1 MARHV
6 GPVTLMIIRD
16 AESGP
21 TTIRFPRP
29 LWRFLIALGVVL
41 AVTFIFE
48 SVTYFSLL
56 SHSRERDELLVEN
69 NQLKSYTAKVQLL
82 EKELRTNRI
91 MLRKMTELAG
101 IDLADF
107 GLDQTEVLSDL
118 PPIVALPGDTRLLP
132 QADSGVHATPAGH
145 PVLGWLSR
153 SFRPQHDNP
162 KMRHLGVDL
171 AIATGTEVLATA
183 DGVVSLAAWD
193 STFGWTVIV
202 DHAEDLQTMYGH
214 NDSLLVRQG
223 DNVHYGQSIALS
235 GSTGI
240 SSAPHLHYEIRRG
253 GEAIDPENYLLIE
266 QIDE

>member
-21 TTIRFPRP
+21 TSIRFPRP
-29 LWRFLIALGVVL
+29 LWRFLIVLGVVL

-56 SHSRERDELLVEN
+56 AHSRERDELLVEN
-69 NQLKSYTAKVQLL
+69 NQLKSYSAKVQLL

-101 IDLADF
+101 IDLAEF
-107 GLDQTEVLSDL
+107 GFDQTAILTDL
-118 PPIVALPGDTRLLP
+118 APIVTLPADAQMLP
-132 QADSGVHATPAGH
+132 QADSGVHTVPAGY
-145 PVLGWLSR
+145 PVPAWLSR

-202 DHAEDLQTMYGH
+202 DHADDLQTMYGH
-214 NDSLLVRQG
+214 SDSLLVQRG
-223 DNVHYGQSIALS
+223 DNVHYGQTIALS

-253 GEAIDPENYLLIE
+253 GEAIDPEKYLLIE
-266 QIDE
+266 PIEE